1 MNVAFKWSK
10 NHGSEQLSKKLLRIL
25 IPAEYERYIK
35 TKIPKWENKDK
46 HFFFVSQQISRD
58 HKVALEVITYVGC
71 TLSLVGESLT
81 VVAYCLLM

>member
-1 MNVAFKWSK
+1 MVVNSCQK
-10 NHGSEQLSKKLLRIL
+10 NFCVFLFRLNTND
-25 IPAEYERYIK
+25 IK
-35 TKIPKWENKDK
+35 TKILKWENKDK
-46 HFFFVSQQISRD
+46 HFFFVVSQQISRD